1 MHALIQSANYSHQRM
16 HKSTHYHDCHEI
28 IYITKGSA
36 QIQVNKNTYNATQ
49 GDLVIFSRFEE
60 HAVASRTDDYERYV
74 FQISPDIPVD
84 PPLSKVFSIL
94 FNRPQR
100 FCNVLNCTNCE
111 EDILL
116 ICQRI
121 LHEKESNASFYNDM
135 LNLLIQQLLIVIYR
149 QLPDVFAV
157 FDESSFD
164 TVQQIQ
170 RRMEISFYDHFS
182 LSSLSE
188 EYGFSISHLS
198 HLFKRITGNS
208 VMGYLQSCRMA
219 AAKKYLAETDLE
231 VSTIVEKCGFSD
243 ASNFSRSFKR
253 VTGSTPTQFRQ
264 QFFTELR

>member
-1 MHALIQSANYSHQRM
+1 MHTLIQSANYSFQRI
-16 HKSTHYHDCHEI
+16 HKSPHYHDCHEI

-36 QIQVNKNTYNATQ
+36 QIQVNKYTYTGRQ
-49 GDLVIFSRFEE
+49 GDLVIFSRLEE

-74 FQISPDIPVD
+74 LQISPDIPMD
-84 PPLSKVFSIL
+84 SPLSKVFSIL

-121 LHEKESNASFYNDM
+121 LQETESNASFCNDM
-135 LNLLIQQLLIVIYR
+135 LNLLVQQLLIVIYR

-170 RRMEISFYDHFS
+170 RRMEKSFHEHFS
-182 LSSLSE
+182 LASLSE
-188 EYGFSISHLS
+188 EYGFSISYLS

-208 VMGYLQSCRMA
+208 VMGYLQSCRIA
-219 AAKKYLAETDLE
+219 AAKKYLAETELE
-231 VSTIVEKCGFSD
+231 VGTIVEKCGFSD
-243 ASNFSRSFKR
+243 ASNFSRSFR
-253 VTGSTPTQFRQ
+253 QITGCTPTQFRQ
-264 QFFTELR
+264 QFNTKD